1 MAIYHLTAKPIS
13 RASGRSATAA
23 SAYRSGE
30 RIPDARTGLIF
41 DYGKKRGIDHT
52 EIIAPDNA
60 PAWAS
65 VRPKLWNAVEHS
77 EKRKDSQLAREV
89 EVALPVELNLDQQR
103 ELVRG
108 FVRSQFVS
116 VGMVHSPFQQ
126 Q

>member
-52 EIIAPDNA
+52 EISPRQCTSLGKRAPQ
-60 PAWAS
+60 
-65 VRPKLWNAVEHS
+65 AVE
-77 EKRKDSQLAREV
+77 RR
-89 EVALPVELNLDQQR
+89 
-103 ELVRG
+103 
-108 FVRSQFVS
+108 
-116 VGMVHSPFQQ
+116 
-126 Q
+126 